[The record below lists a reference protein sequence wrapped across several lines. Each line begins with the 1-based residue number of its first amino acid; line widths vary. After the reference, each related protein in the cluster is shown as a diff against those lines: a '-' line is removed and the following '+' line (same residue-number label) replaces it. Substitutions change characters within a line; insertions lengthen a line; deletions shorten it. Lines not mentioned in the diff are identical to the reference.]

1 MRFFLE
7 ILQTLTC
14 SRLYRLVLLPSCS
27 CAFAVRRIAELLTN
41 KLLLET
47 FHSSLLCKT
56 DPCLRF
62 TNDPVNPTKFF
73 STTQVSRTPKARFTV
88 KVPLNNIP
96 APSMAHMDF
105 LVPLVPSLP
114 TPLHHTPW
122 VPLNPLT
129 LMEPPSLV
137 NLMLQTFLILPFNQA
152 SLMKMTK
159 RFLIC
164 LTHYVYAPL
173 FRS

>member
-1 MRFFLE
+1 
-7 ILQTLTC
+7 
-14 SRLYRLVLLPSCS
+14 VLLASCS

-56 DPCLRF
+56 DQCLRF
-62 TNDPVNPTKFF
+62 TSDLVSLTKFF
-73 STTQVSRTPKARFTV
+73 STTQASRIPKAQFTA
-88 KVPLNNIP
+88 KVPLNSIP
-96 APSMAHMDF
+96 AHSMAHMDF

-129 LMEPPSLV
+129 PMEPPSLV
-137 NLMLQTFLILPFNQA
+137 NLMLQMFLILPFNQA

-159 RFLIC
+159 DF
-164 LTHYVYAPL
+164 
-173 FRS
+173 